1 MFYSASLFPPSLET
15 SADKLG
21 GGLGA
26 TSLGCN
32 QMNIYF
38 IKYFITLVIILFL
51 YSCNDNS
58 TNSTTE
64 KQNLSI
70 DSSYSIPVGGDP
82 RGNYIPNI
90 PFVFY
95 FGNENSSFVQN
106 SGEGWLKVEGNT
118 ATSGDITYDLITK
131 VGGMVGNT
139 TYAVITVNEKVS
151 GIWKVENKNF
161 IVTINNISDTIAF
174 SSKNQA
180 LFLIYNRFKSKP
192 FDLIDPDPGVLGSTV
207 WVFK

>member
-1 MFYSASLFPPSLET
+1 M
-15 SADKLG
+15 K
-21 GGLGA
+21 
-26 TSLGCN
+26 
-32 QMNIYF
+32 IYF
-38 IKYFITLVIILFL
+38 IKYFVILVIILII

-58 TNSTTE
+58 TNSTAE
-64 KQNLSI
+64 KPNLNI
-70 DSSYSIPVGGDP
+70 DSSYSIPIGGDP
-82 RGNYIPNI
+82 RGYYIPNT

-118 ATSGDITYDLITK
+118 ATSGNIFYDILTK
-131 VGGMVGNT
+131 VGGTVGNT
-139 TYAVITVNEKVS
+139 IYTVMPVSEQVS

-174 SSKNQA
+174 SAKNQA
-180 LFLIYNRFKSKP
+180 MFLIYNRFKNKP
-192 FDLIDPDPGVLGSTV
+192 FNLIDPDPGVLGSTI